1 MSSTYTI
8 KEFVVSVYKNLYI
21 VSYHNK
27 VTDFFILEKI
37 IKEEK
42 KRLLGWN
49 LKFNIQNMN
58 QENRRTI

>member
-49 LKFNIQNMN
+49 LKFNIQNIN
-58 QENRRTI
+58 